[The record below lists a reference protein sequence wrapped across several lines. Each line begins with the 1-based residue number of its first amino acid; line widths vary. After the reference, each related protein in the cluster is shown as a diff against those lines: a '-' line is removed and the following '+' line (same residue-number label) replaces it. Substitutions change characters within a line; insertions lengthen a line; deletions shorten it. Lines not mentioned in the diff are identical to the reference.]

1 VEAKKENLVAGLG
14 QCVAEMV
21 AIRMFNEQ
29 KERHCRRCSLREQRE
44 QLAIPEVKEKEL
56 FIDRPSIISAT
67 WPRSWAS
74 W

>member
-29 KERHCRRCSLREQRE
+29 EGTPLPECS
-44 QLAIPEVKEKEL
+44 A
-56 FIDRPSIISAT
+56 A
-67 WPRSWAS
+67 
-74 W
+74 